1 MKALSRKTSRG
12 LMLIKSRFR
21 LLGGLIAVLALG
33 AGTAVAIAQS
43 NGGGSENPFGKPTAD
58 NPFPSQAINAP
69 KADRPYGYKDQTR
82 SEVLARN
89 GIAATSQPL
98 ATAAAEQVLMDGG
111 NAIDAAVAASAALGV
126 VEPGSTGIGGDLFAI
141 VWSARDKELYG
152 VNASGWSPEGWTPEY
167 FEELGVDSIPSNGI
181 NSAVVPGT
189 VSGWDAMLNRW
200 GTMDF
205 RQVLEPARI
214 LAQEG
219 FPLHERVANE
229 WPELDDEALDADA
242 RDVWLPG
249 GERPGLYDIFRN
261 PDMARAL
268 RVIQREGREG
278 FYEGEI
284 AEAIVAKSEELGGVM
299 TLEDLSEYPKAHIE
313 PTISTTYH
321 GYGVHQLPPPGQGF
335 AALEML
341 NILEVCAP
349 VLGYNLAQLGPRDPQ
364 YWHYMVEAKKL
375 AYSDLLRYNADPAS
389 GNAPDLDRLLSK
401 EYAATLCDRIDPDQA
416 RPAEVT
422 GNIEGDTVY
431 FAVADRW
438 GNMVSFVNSL
448 FSGFGSDVTIPGYGF
463 NLANRG
469 RGFTLEEGHPNQ
481 VAGRKRPF
489 ITIIASFITKD
500 DEPVMAFGNMGGG
513 TQPQAHAQHVVN
525 MIDHGMNV
533 QATTDV
539 DRFDHDQTSDRLS
552 LGSNLFRLLGEEMQ
566 NMGHNV
572 RFPAPRGH
580 AGGYQGILFEPDS
593 NLRPARMPP
602 EGVPCC
608 SGALETNSGRSGRFE
623 QPLNGTYRAGSDP
636 RKDGHAGGW

>member
-1 MKALSRKTSRG
+1 LRDFARSTAAG
-12 LMLIKSRFR
+12 LILIKSRVR
-21 LLGGLIAVLALG
+21 LLVAFIAVLALG

-43 NGGGSENPFGKPTAD
+43 NDGASANPFGAPTAD
-58 NPFPSQAINAP
+58 NPFPNGAEGTP
-69 KADRPYGYKDQTR
+69 KADRPYGYRHQTR

-98 ATAAAEQVLMDGG
+98 ATAAAEHILMDGG
-111 NAIDAAVAASAALGV
+111 NAIDASIAAAAALGV
-126 VEPGSTGIGGDLFAI
+126 VEPGSTGLGGDQFAI
-141 VWSARDKELYG
+141 VYSARDKELYG

-167 FEELGVDSIPSNGI
+167 FEELGVDSIPSSGI

-189 VSGWDAMLNRW
+189 VSGWDAMRERW
-200 GTMDF
+200 GTMSF
-205 RQVLEPARI
+205 EETLQPAVK
-214 LAQEG
+214 LAEEG
-219 FPLHERVANE
+219 FALHERVANE
-229 WPELDDEALDADA
+229 WPELDDELDQDS

-261 PDMARAL
+261 PDMAKAL
-268 RVIQREGREG
+268 RVIQREGRDG

-284 AEAIVAKSEELGGVM
+284 AEAIVAKSDELGGVM
-299 TLEDLSEYPKAHIE
+299 TLEDLAEYPEAHIE
-313 PTISTTYH
+313 PTISTNYH
-321 GYGVHQLPPPGQGF
+321 GYDVHQLPPPGQGF

-349 VLGYNLAQLGPRDPQ
+349 ELGYNLAELGTRDVQ

-375 AYSDLLRYNADPAS
+375 AYSDLLRYNADPAT
-389 GNAPDLDRLLSK
+389 GDGPDLDRLLSK
-401 EYAATLCDRIDPDQA
+401 EYAATLCDKIDPDQA

-422 GNIEGDTVY
+422 GNIQGDTVY

-448 FSGFGSDVTIPGYGF
+448 FSGFGSDVTVPGYGF

-469 RGFTLEEGHPNQ
+469 QGFTLEEGHPNQ

-500 DEPVMAFGNMGGG
+500 DKPVMAFGNMGGG

-539 DRFDHDQTSDRLS
+539 DRFDHSQTSDVLS
-552 LGSNLFRLLGEEMQ
+552 LGNNLFNLVGEEMAD
-566 NMGHNV
+566 MGHDV

-580 AGGYQGILFEPDS
+580 AGGYQGILFEPDPDFD
-593 NLRPARMPP
+593 PARMPA

-608 SGALETNSGRSGRFE
+608 RGALEDRTRRSRLFE
-623 QPLNGTYRAGSDP
+623 QPLNGVYRAGSDP